1 MIRALL
7 FLVTLATSV
16 NAVEETPLQY
26 VINCL
31 GVRKEGGKVIDSWS
45 ALKWPRIIDKE
56 PPAGLC
62 ELCCYFEAT
71 IDIQWK
77 GSSWKDFL
85 AANGFKRDDAMPILG
100 DIPCIARLFK
110 DSKEKEMDLY
120 FSRDIDLPR
129 LGSIEISA
137 SVSGENVKAPIMHLT
152 IGQFTHHYL
161 RPDTTPSK
169 PAEPDKGDTKPA
181 DKVPPKDQPSMPAP
195 EENKR

>member
-16 NAVEETPLQY
+16 YAVEETPLQY
-26 VINCL
+26 VIDCL
-31 GVRKEGGKVIDSWS
+31 GVKKAGGKVIDSWS

-62 ELCCYFEAT
+62 ECCCYFEAT
-71 IDIQWK
+71 VDIRWK

-85 AANGFKRDDAMPILG
+85 AANGFKRDNAIPILG
-100 DIPCIARLFK
+100 DIPALAKLFNDPK
-110 DSKEKEMDLY
+110 DPNLY

-137 SVSGENVKAPIMHLT
+137 SVSGKNLKARVMHLS
-152 IGQFTHHYL
+152 ISRFTRYYIC
-161 RPDTTPSK
+161 PDTTPSK
-169 PAEPDKGDTKPA
+169 PVEPDKGETKPE
-181 DKVPPKDQPSMPAP
+181 DKTSPKDQPKTHAP
-195 EENKR
+195 KDIHP